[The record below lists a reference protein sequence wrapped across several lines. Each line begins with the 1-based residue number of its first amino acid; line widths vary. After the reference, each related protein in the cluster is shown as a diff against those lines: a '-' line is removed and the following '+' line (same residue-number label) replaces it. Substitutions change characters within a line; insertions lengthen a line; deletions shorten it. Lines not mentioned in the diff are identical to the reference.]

1 MRCEIH
7 DVHLWRARTQELA
20 ADAGEL
26 AATLSPDEQQR
37 AQGFALRKDREAFI
51 LRRGLLRAI
60 LSQYLPE
67 GPDEIRFRHGYFGK
81 PHLDLGSHR
90 PGLYFNLS
98 HRMGL
103 VLCALGRGG
112 PLGVDVEFLAPMRDV
127 DGMAAQFLPGHES
140 AAIAAL
146 PPAERLLAFYIRWT
160 RQEAYLKAKGDGSTQ
175 APDPIPP
182 SAGQVETIWPA
193 PGYVGALASEAGI
206 GQISWRDWPADRA
219 EPAPALRQGRSA
231 DSRPTREDVCSGS

>member
-112 PLGVDVEFLAPMRDV
+112 PLGVDVEFLAPMRQLSSCQ
-127 DGMAAQFLPGHES
+127 ATSRLPS
-140 AAIAAL
+140 
-146 PPAERLLAFYIRWT
+146 PPCRQQRGCWPSTFGGPGRRRTSRL
-160 RQEAYLKAKGDGSTQ
+160 
-175 APDPIPP
+175 
-182 SAGQVETIWPA
+182 
-193 PGYVGALASEAGI
+193 
-206 GQISWRDWPADRA
+206 RA
-219 EPAPALRQGRSA
+219 
-231 DSRPTREDVCSGS
+231 TV